1 MVLFL
6 VENNLALSFYL
17 PALEGGVA
25 IALQT
30 PKSARIKLN
39 QEPSLAFHSEMSLTG
54 NLFAK
59 KVFEQTTQEAITG
72 LRRRSP
78 LKGIIN
84 SNGICKCPI
93 QNIQTATE
101 TRGGSDVFTK
111 STVKINAIVTL
122 SALICRIHLR
132 QVISHQLHWH
142 CCSVIN
148 HSVD

>member
-59 KVFEQTTQEAITG
+59 KVFEQTRKQPPARVDAAHPKKKKIK
-72 LRRRSP
+72 SD
-78 LKGIIN
+78 
-84 SNGICKCPI
+84 GICNRQI
-93 QNIQTATE
+93 QSIQTAKE